1 MTVNKNV
8 RWVYVGN
15 LIAMLAILLAVAV
28 DDASARNIETP
39 PSSVSSEALAF
50 SKGVYWGC
58 RHTSIVHSTQECLRV
73 TNAAISNHIYYRYY
87 R

>member
-1 MTVNKNV
+1 MTMNKNV
-8 RWVYVGN
+8 RWIYIVN
-15 LIAMLAILLAVAV
+15 IIAVIAILLSVAV
-28 DDASARNIETP
+28 DNASARNIETP
-39 PSSVSSEALAF
+39 SASVSSEALAF

-58 RHTSIVHSTQECLRV
+58 RHTSIMHSHQECLRV

>member
-1 MTVNKNV
+1 MKTNKNI
-8 RWVYVGN
+8 RWVYVMN
-15 LIAMLAILLAVAV
+15 LIAVLAILLGVAANV
-28 DDASARNIETP
+28 SAQGAE
-39 PSSVSSEALAF
+39 SVSSEALAF

-73 TNAAISNHIYYRYY
+73 TNAAVSNHIYYRYY